1 MASVMRY
8 MLFRQHQ
15 KPDQLVRR
23 DELSKLIQ
31 SNYKDGGKRGGN
43 LGTYVIAH
51 AQAKF
56 PVIFGLEM
64 KMVEVSGTRAAGK
77 GKGELCLANIT
88 IQRLFAAA
96 LHDNT

>member
-1 MASVMRY
+1 MKAQTEQLMAPVMRY

-31 SNYKDGGKRGGN
+31 SNYKDGAKRGGN
-43 LGTYVIAH
+43 LGTYVISQ

-77 GKGELCLANIT
+77 AKGE
-88 IQRLFAAA
+88 
-96 LHDNT
+96 